1 MERYYD
7 NCYYDVCGCDLG
19 GDCTCLCD
27 VSNESRWALAIVLWQ
42 HKNFEI
48 SYLENDVRV

>member
-1 MERYYD
+1 MVLLMISQECHGVVDVERYYD

-27 VSNESRWALAIVLWQ
+27 VSLIKQYE
-42 HKNFEI
+42 
-48 SYLENDVRV
+48 